1 MEKLVVGMAV
11 GCVLGA
17 LLVTNNRKIHNLVK
31 KGQDELLDKIDE
43 TLDEKLDMLDEKLDE
58 AKGKKRAAKKNEA

>member
-17 LLVTNNRKIHNLVK
+17 LIVTNNRKVQALVK

-43 TLDEKLDMLDEKLDE
+43 IVDEKLDMLDEKLDE
-58 AKGKKRAAKKNEA
+58 AKTKKRSTKKAEA

>member
-17 LLVTNNRKIHNLVK
+17 LIVTNNRKVQALVK
-31 KGQDELLDKIDE
+31 KGQDELLEKIDQIV
-43 TLDEKLDMLDEKLDE
+43 DEKLDMLDEKLDE
-58 AKGKKRAAKKNEA
+58 VKPKKSVGKKKEA